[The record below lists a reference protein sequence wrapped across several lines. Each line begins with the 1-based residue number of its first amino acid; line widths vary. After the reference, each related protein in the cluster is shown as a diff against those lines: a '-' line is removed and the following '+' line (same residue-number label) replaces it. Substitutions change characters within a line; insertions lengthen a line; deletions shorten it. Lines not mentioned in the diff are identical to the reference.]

1 MLRKKPNMKTE
12 SDEEVKFK
20 KVQNSLNNIDKT
32 IRNVVSEIIN
42 KTVSDKEKIN
52 TLYLKTE
59 YKEMTYNLIMYSSI
73 KKNTVG
79 KSWTIVDLL
88 EKCSGKED
96 IIFELNKVIKTLL
109 FKLEMNDLRVDHN
122 NIHWI

>member
-1 MLRKKPNMKTE
+1 MTNKSNIKTDTREE
-12 SDEEVKFK
+12 SFK
-20 KVQNSLNNIDKT
+20 KVQTYLDNIDKT
-32 IRNVVSEIIN
+32 IQNIVSEIIN
-42 KTVSDKEKIN
+42 KTVTDKEKIN

-79 KSWTIVDLL
+79 KSWTVVDLL
-88 EKCSGKED
+88 ETCSGKED